1 MSRPTVLSFNRLA
14 RQCVTK
20 FPVELRAPLQRK
32 MINLNYE
39 VPKEFSIGLP
49 KNVEELDEAFRIL
62 HDSYVAAGYMAPHPT
77 GMRIIPQHL
86 LLSTTIAVAR
96 LGNEVIGTLSFV
108 RDSFL
113 GLPMDSIFDLSHLRR
128 GGNRLLEV
136 SSLAFKQK
144 YRKEQGKLFFP
155 LVKFAFLYARDIS
168 PVDYM
173 VIAVNPSMDD
183 FWRSFWL
190 FHDLGVPTVDNYGFV
205 KGAPAVGKYH
215 KMDEFTERMEEAY
228 RGARHEKN
236 VHQYMDAT
244 TPGLDLPSRPFYKGS
259 DSVLTPELFREFY
272 SWRTDVLDNLSLDKQ
287 LKLAQYYSGSE
298 FEPEIE
304 KIFGDKVKTIQRRN
318 DFRHEVALS
327 ARAAL
332 PGAILASNLKVVQV
346 SKGGLLVRG
355 MSPELKSGPVRLKV
369 DIGPENSVSL
379 LGETIWNREGMTG
392 LRILQADSEW
402 FNYQAFLEGRDQVAA
417 KIGQLVQ
424 A

>member
-1 MSRPTVLSFNRLA
+1 
-14 RQCVTK
+14 
-20 FPVELRAPLQRK
+20 
-32 MINLNYE
+32 
-39 VPKEFSIGLP
+39 
-49 KNVEELDEAFRIL
+49 
-62 HDSYVAAGYMAPHPT
+62 MAPHPT

-86 LLSTTIAVAR
+86 LLSTTIVVVR
-96 LGNEVIGTLSFV
+96 FGNEVIGTLSFV
-108 RDSFL
+108 RDNYL

-136 SSLAFKQK
+136 SSLAVKKK

-155 LVKFAFLYARDIS
+155 LVKYAFVYARDIS

-173 VIAVNPSMDD
+173 VIAVNPAMDD
-183 FWRSFWL
+183 FWRSLWL
-190 FHDLGVPTVDNYGFV
+190 FHDLGAPTVDNYGFV
-205 KGAPAVGKYH
+205 RGAAAVGKYH
-215 KMDEFTERMEEAY
+215 KMDEFTERMEAIY
-228 RGARHEKN
+228 REARHEKN
-236 VHQYMDAT
+236 VHQYMEAA
-244 TPGLDLPSRPFYKGS
+244 TPGLHFPARPFYKGS
-259 DSVLTPELFREFY
+259 DSLLTPELFREFY
-272 SWRTDVLDNLSLDKQ
+272 SWRTDVLDSLSLDKQ

-304 KIFGDKVKTIQRRN
+304 RIFGDKVKTIQRRK
-318 DFRHEVALS
+318 DFRHEVVLS

-332 PGAILASNLKVVQV
+332 PGAILAPNLKVVQV
-346 SKGGLLVRG
+346 SNGGLLVRG

-379 LGETIWNREGMTG
+379 LGELVWNREGMTG

-417 KIGQLVQ
+417 KTRLS